1 MGRRGQKGHGPVLV
15 VRVQF
20 EPNRLAVDCLA
31 AAYEQVAPIK
41 RRTLDVAPRSELGHR
56 EPMRRVGSGA

>member
-1 MGRRGQKGHGPVLV
+1 VGRRGQKGHGPLLV

-31 AAYEQVAPIK
+31 AAYEQVAPIR
-41 RRTLDVAPRSELGHR
+41 RRTIDVAARSESGHR
-56 EPMRRVGSGA
+56 EPMRKAGRGA

>member
-1 MGRRGQKGHGPVLV
+1 VGRRGQKGHGSLLV

-31 AAYEQVAPIK
+31 AAYEQVAPLK
-41 RRTLDVAPRSELGHR
+41 RRTLEVAPRSEPEHR
-56 EPMRRVGSGA
+56 EPMRKAGRGT